1 VKEWVGN
8 GVTGAFT
15 RVVRDGRYVYDGWSM
30 FAELNHITA
39 KGTGLAGGGVLTI
52 LHRASR

>member
-1 VKEWVGN
+1 MKEWVGN